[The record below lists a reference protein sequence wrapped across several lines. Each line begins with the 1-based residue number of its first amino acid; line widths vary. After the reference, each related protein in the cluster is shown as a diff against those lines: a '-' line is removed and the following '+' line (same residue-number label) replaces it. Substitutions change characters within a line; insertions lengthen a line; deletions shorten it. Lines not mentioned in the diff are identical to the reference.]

1 MARGQNSCHDRQRLA
16 SGKRMTRGAKERST
30 DRDDLP
36 KCRGQHVLVVDD
48 EAALA
53 SLMQENLNELGYLA
67 EAFSSSTAALQA
79 FREEPGR
86 FDAVVTDDRMPGL
99 QGTALIREIR
109 SIRTDMPALIVSGHV
124 SADLLSRARE
134 IGVAE
139 VLKKPLALRELADA
153 LYLLFDPP

>member
-1 MARGQNSCHDRQRLA
+1 
-16 SGKRMTRGAKERST
+16 MTRGAKERST
-30 DRDDLP
+30 DWDDLP
-36 KCRGQHVLVVDD
+36 KGRGQHVLVVDD

-53 SLMQENLNELGYLA
+53 RLVQENLSELGYLS

-99 QGTALIREIR
+99 QGTTLIREIR

-124 SADLLSRARE
+124 SADLLARARE
-134 IGVAE
+134 MGVAE
-139 VLKKPLALRELADA
+139 ILKKPFALRELADA
-153 LYLLFDPP
+153 LYLLFERPR